1 LATYIIFHV
10 FYHLYFK
17 LFYLLALSCLSF
29 TLISFFLVFC
39 IYPQVAI
46 IDIFTEGLCFFPNI
60 YWYLCRDVEREAEAA
75 ARGAGVPAILDPG
88 RRVLGQLRR
97 DQLRDNMPHGRRRL
111 R

>member
-1 LATYIIFHV
+1 MPLFH
-10 FYHLYFK
+10 FNLPF
-17 LFYLLALSCLSF
+17 SC
-29 TLISFFLVFC
+29 FC

-111 R
+111 RWATGIMNCLNLRL